1 MSKERT
7 FTMRKIL
14 ISVVAAGV
22 LVAGAFVASSLTTSA
37 ASAQTADE
45 DTTQTFE
52 RPERGAVMGEVLA
65 GLVED
70 GTIKQSQADAIIAA
84 LDEKRAELEANR
96 PEGRDGRRGPA
107 AHRRHIQALLEDG
120 VISADEI
127 AALPDDHPF
136 KDADGPFAEELADGQ
151 ITQEEWDAF
160 IAAKRAERQAQQG
173 AQQGAQFG
181 AANNA

>member
-1 MSKERT
+1 
-7 FTMRKIL
+7 MRKIL

-45 DTTQTFE
+45 DTTQTFERPEFE